1 MPIPDDTGDTGGT
14 GQAPAPTPAQ
24 TPAGDNSAT
33 ASAKPLIA
41 RIRVAG
47 ARALRRLRRQLRPIS
62 ITRRRGWRRPRRDEI
77 QAQFSRYT
85 RAYFQRWLFLGA
97 VIGVAAGLVMALFY
111 GAIELATRL
120 LLGLIAGDVPPQPAG
135 EGATVLTPIAHA
147 WLLPVA
153 TGLGGLIVGLMVYHL
168 APETAG
174 GGTDEVLTSFHQRN
188 GMIRKR
194 VAPIKLVASAITI
207 GSGGSAGREGAAAQI
222 MAGIGSWLAQTLHLD
237 DHDRRIAAV
246 AGMGAGIG
254 TIFRAPFAGAIF
266 GAEVLYK
273 RDFEADALFPTFIAA
288 VVGYTVFGVIVGWQ
302 PIFGSRTDF
311 GFHDPRS
318 LIGFLALGGL
328 AGVVGLIFEATMKG
342 VTRGFERL
350 RMPVA
355 LKPALGGVLV
365 GLIGVYLPAS
375 LGMGYGF
382 VQFSVNNDYTTLS
395 GLLLALLVFA
405 KIATTSLTLGSG
417 GSGGD
422 VAPAMVAGGFMGGAL
437 WAGLHYVA
445 PPLVAGVAPGAF
457 VLVGMAAF
465 FGGISKTPLA
475 MILMVTEMSGEL
487 SLIAP
492 AMLATMVA
500 YVITGDSS
508 VYHKQP
514 PTRLDSPAH
523 RDDYALAL
531 MQRVSVRETLD
542 AADGPPPPV
551 LASDAPLALAAETLR
566 QSGASAALARED
578 GRIVGIFT
586 LTDIGRVAPDELE
599 TMRVGQV
606 ISRQI
611 VSAYPDETL
620 YAAWLRMTR
629 RGLRQIVVVERGRP
643 ARRVGLLSLDQVR
656 QALRPQR
663 LAPRPVGG
671 SGVGPAASAATDA
684 AASPA
689 ASLTRGAIPPGAAP
703 APADGPFA
711 ALRVEDAM
719 QRSPAIFEET
729 TPVEALRAA
738 VYREGCALIVDAR
751 GKLTGII
758 ATRDLRER
766 GAVPTTSASEAGT
779 EAGTE
784 TGKPLLARD
793 VATRNLLIARRR
805 ERLRAAVRRMV
816 RAGVR
821 QLPVVEG
828 DQPGQSGSSA
838 GAGAPI
844 GLLRRTDALAAFDRL
859 EPLDEGI
866 AASAAQ
872 PDAPQPREQTTPKV

>member
-1 MPIPDDTGDTGGT
+1 
-14 GQAPAPTPAQ
+14 
-24 TPAGDNSAT
+24 SW
-33 ASAKPLIA
+33 
-41 RIRVAG
+41 
-47 ARALRRLRRQLRPIS
+47 
-62 ITRRRGWRRPRRDEI
+62 RRRPQRDEI

-111 GAIELATRL
+111 GAIDLATHL
-120 LLGLIAGDVPPQPAG
+120 LLGLIAGSVPPQPAG
-135 EGATVLTPIAHA
+135 EGATVLTPIAHP
-147 WLLPVA
+147 WLLPLV
-153 TGLGGLIVGLMVYHL
+153 TGLGGLIVGVMVYTL
-168 APETAG
+168 APETAR
-174 GGTDEVLTSFHQRN
+174 GGTDDVLASFHQRN

-194 VAPIKLVASAITI
+194 VAPIKLIASAITI

-237 DHDRRIAAV
+237 EHDRRIAAV

-273 RDFEADALFPTFIAA
+273 RDFEADAIFPTFIAA

-302 PIFGSRTDF
+302 PIFGSHTDF

-318 LIGFLALGGL
+318 LVGFLALGVL
-328 AGVVGLIFEATMKG
+328 AGVVGLIFEATMEG
-342 VTRGFERL
+342 VTRAFDRL
-350 RMPVA
+350 PISRL

-365 GLIGVYLPAS
+365 GLIGIYLPAS

-437 WAGLHYVA
+437 WAGLHYAV
-445 PPLVAGVAPGAF
+445 PPLVANISPGAF

-475 MILMVTEMSGEL
+475 MILMVTEMSGDL

-500 YVITGDSS
+500 YVITGDKS
-508 VYHKQP
+508 VYHTQP
-514 PTRLDSPAH
+514 ATRIDSPAH
-523 RDDYALAL
+523 RDDYALPL

-542 AADGPPPPV
+542 AVGGATPPV
-551 LASDAPLALAAETLR
+551 LASDTPLKQAAETLR
-566 QSGASAALARED
+566 QSGAPAALARED
-578 GRIVGIFT
+578 GRIIGVFT
-586 LTDIGRVAPDELE
+586 LSDVARVAPDDLDA
-599 TMRVGQV
+599 MRVAQV

-629 RGLRQIVVVERGRP
+629 RGMRQIVVVERGRSSK
-643 ARRVGLLSLDQVR
+643 RVGLLSLEQVR
-656 QALRPQR
+656 QVLRLQR
-663 LAPRPVGG
+663 LVPRAPAAA
-671 SGVGPAASAATDA
+671 GVGESDGAARAMD
-684 AASPA
+684 ASPA
-689 ASLTRGAIPPGAAP
+689 ASLARGVIPPGAAA
-703 APADGPFA
+703 APTGDPFA

-719 QRSPAIFEET
+719 QAMPRAFAET
-729 TPVEALRAA
+729 TPVDELRAA
-738 VYREGCALIVDAR
+738 VYRDGCALVVDATGR
-751 GKLTGII
+751 LAGII
-758 ATRDLRER
+758 VGRDLRER
-766 GAVPTTSASEAGT
+766 VASDAGR
-779 EAGTE
+779 
-784 TGKPLLARD
+784 PLLARD
-793 VATRNLLIARRR
+793 IATRNLVTARRR
-805 ERLRAAVRRMV
+805 ERLPVAVRRMV

-821 QLPVVEG
+821 QLPVVDG
-828 DQPGQSGSSA
+828 DT
-838 GAGAPI
+838 AGAPV
-844 GLLRRTDALAAFDRL
+844 GLLRRTDALAAFDRVESVE
-859 EPLDEGI
+859 EPLT
-866 AASAAQ
+866 ASSGQ
-872 PDAPQPREQTTPKV
+872 PPTAPAPSSRPMTR